1 MLLPRSLDLT
11 CQSSKSGNGKKRI
24 SNNCRMLLLSS
35 VPIKVV
41 KACGIRSFKF
51 TIYEERYDYNS
62 NIRTYY
68 GLCWMKLQVTD
79 LAVIM

>member
-51 TIYEERYDYNS
+51 TIYERGMIIIATLEH
-62 NIRTYY
+62 
-68 GLCWMKLQVTD
+68 
-79 LAVIM
+79 IMVCAG